1 MEHFFQSVQFII
13 SYIFTTN
20 QPNIRRSVWIGV
32 STLSVSSKAREGHEK
47 TNLNT
52 GKEYSPWLWADHR
65 RMHSGYRKPVTPE
78 IICTVILLFLSE
90 YSYKRDADGLN
101 VDLWRL
107 KVVCAFSAVLKY
119 LTRTTRTNLDRIFIS
134 FLRLNN

>member
-1 MEHFFQSVQFII
+1 
-13 SYIFTTN
+13 
-20 QPNIRRSVWIGV
+20 
-32 STLSVSSKAREGHEK
+32 
-47 TNLNT
+47 
-52 GKEYSPWLWADHR
+52 
-65 RMHSGYRKPVTPE
+65 MHSGYRKPVTPE